1 MYFFKLDSV
10 CIHVLDY
17 CHDNSLLAID
27 ATFKSET
34 AVLDFLTYC
43 KEHRTDSTAI
53 DYTLD
58 GNTYHGHFGLV
69 VYDSAHNA
77 RIYMTT
83 TPDEYESFAGSYNVF
98 DQNILTTLN
107 NHKNAMQVIVRA
119 LKRNNLL
126 EAHELSALFDYLP
139 DDDYTEEVFLQR
151 VKYLE
156 DYLSITKTTLND
168 IRNNT
173 K

>member
-1 MYFFKLDSV
+1 MYSFEFNSLRIPV
-10 CIHVLDY
+10 IDY
-17 CHDNSLLAID
+17 CHDGSLLALD
-27 ATFKSET
+27 AVFKSET
-34 AVLDFLTYC
+34 SILDFLTYC
-43 KEHRTDSTAI
+43 KKHRTDNTAI
-53 DYTLD
+53 DYKLD
-58 GNTYHGHFGLV
+58 GNSYHGHFGLV
-69 VYDSAHNA
+69 VYDSASNA

-83 TPDEYESFAGSYNVF
+83 TPDEYESFGGSYNVF

-107 NHKNAMQVIVRA
+107 NHKNAIQVIVRA
-119 LKRNNLL
+119 LKRSGVL
-126 EAHELSALFDYLP
+126 EARDLSALSDYLP

-156 DYLSITKTTLND
+156 DYLAITKTTLND